1 MKLSAQSNPLAS
13 IIRVMEKRNSFL
25 VLLFGFLVIG
35 ALLLV
40 GFMLVNT
47 VQQGMRQA
55 QSAIQPLSEL
65 TQNVSTQVAQ
75 VLNPT
80 PTIIPDPVT
89 IIHSVRSLARLE
101 TIQYSVEKVIT
112 AESGQ
117 GTFGF
122 LFGDRLLLVAHGVVI
137 AGVDLE
143 KLSPNDLRLDKG
155 VLVVRLPPAEIFI
168 ATLDNAKSYVYDRET
183 GVLTKG
189 NIQLETEARRVAEE
203 EIRKAA
209 LEDGI
214 LEQADRNAQAYLLRL
229 FLQLGYRDVIFEE

>member
-1 MKLSAQSNPLAS
+1 
-13 IIRVMEKRNSFL
+13 MEKRNSFL